1 MLGLV
6 TEATHGTKRI
16 DLGDLHR
23 QLMALPPAGERVAII
38 SVLTTYEARLGR
50 EADELGKLRLLKHG
64 LMEDL
69 LTGRVRVTNL
79 LEEAAE

>member
-1 MLGLV
+1 
-6 TEATHGTKRI
+6 
-16 DLGDLHR
+16 
-23 QLMALPPAGERVAII
+23 
-38 SVLTTYEARLGR
+38 
-50 EADELGKLRLLKHG
+50 LKNG